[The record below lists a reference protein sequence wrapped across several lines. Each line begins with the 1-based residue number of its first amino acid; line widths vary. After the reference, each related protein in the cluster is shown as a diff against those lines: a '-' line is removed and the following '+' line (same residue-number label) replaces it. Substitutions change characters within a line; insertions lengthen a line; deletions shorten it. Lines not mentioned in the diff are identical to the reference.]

1 VSASS
6 TDPVA
11 LLWHDL
17 RQTVAV
23 ILASVSAAEEDT
35 NLCPEARRWLDQ
47 IAEEAR
53 RISRI
58 CEQAVHTGSA
68 TQAMRSVG
76 EVTNGVVAR
85 TRVVVS
91 TRIEYR
97 SSGQDVDVEAVAVER
112 ALINVIDN
120 ACRAA
125 GPAGRVRIKVEGASD
140 GSAII
145 TVDDDGPGFLA
156 VGEER
161 AGIGLEAV
169 RHVLAPLGGSLEIST
184 RGPLGG
190 ARVRLLL
197 TASSRRAIS
206 GDAP

>member
-1 VSASS
+1 MSASS

-23 ILASVSAAEEDT
+23 ILASVSAAEEDPSP
-35 NLCPEARRWLDQ
+35 CPEARRWLRH

-58 CEQAVHTGSA
+58 CEHAVRTGSA
-68 TQAMRSVG
+68 PLALRSLD
-76 EVTNGVVAR
+76 EVTTRVVES

-91 TRIEYR
+91 TRIDYR
-97 SSGQDVDVEAVAVER
+97 SAGHVVDVDAAAVER
-112 ALINVIDN
+112 ALVNVVDN

-125 GPAGRVRIKVEGASD
+125 GPAGRVRVEVEGASD
-140 GSAII
+140 GSAIV
-145 TVDDDGPGFLA
+145 TVDDDGPGFGT
-156 VGEER
+156 VGEGR
-161 AGIGLEAV
+161 AGIGLEV
-169 RHVLAPLGGSLEIST
+169 IRHVLAPLGGSLEIST

-190 ARVRLLL
+190 ARVQLHLPHPRVD
-197 TASSRRAIS
+197 RYRE
-206 GDAP
+206 DAP